1 MKKILVV
8 EDDINLA
15 NSLSEYLIREGFIV
29 EAVSTVKDAKE
40 KLLKPL
46 DLLILDWMLPDGQG
60 VDLLRSIRQKDNTV
74 PTIILSARAELV
86 DKVMGLE
93 LGANDYMTKPFEP
106 RELLARV
113 RGLIR
118 NKSSSTLE
126 STLDSNST
134 LNIAGIHMNLTNR
147 EVTFLS
153 CQIQLSKVE
162 FDLLKVFLQNPNQV
176 FSRDELLNKVW
187 GYNSYPS
194 TRTVDTHILQLRQKF
209 EGDMFE
215 TLRGVGYKFSPK
227 N

>member
-15 NSLSEYLIREGFIV
+15 NSLSEYLIREGFDV
-29 EAVSTVKDAKE
+29 ETVSKVKDAKE
-40 KLLKPL
+40 KLLKPV

-60 VDLLRSIRQKDNTV
+60 VDLLRSIRQKGSLI

-106 RELLARV
+106 RELLARA

-118 NKSSSTLE
+118 NKNSSTLE
-126 STLDSNST
+126 NALDSNST

-147 EVTFLS
+147 EVSFRG

-209 EGDMFE
+209 ADELFE
-215 TLRGVGYKFSPK
+215 TLRGVGYKFCPK

>member
-15 NSLSEYLIREGFIV
+15 SSLSEYLIREGFNV
-29 EAVSTVKDAKE
+29 ETVSKVKDAEE
-40 KLLKPL
+40 KLLKPV

-60 VDLLRSIRQKDNTV
+60 VDLLRSIRQKGNFI

-106 RELLARV
+106 RELLARA

-118 NKSSSTLE
+118 NKNSSTLE
-126 STLDSNST
+126 NALDSDST
-134 LNIAGIHMNLTNR
+134 INIADIHMNLANR
-147 EVTFLS
+147 EVSFRG

-209 EGDMFE
+209 ADELFE
-215 TLRGVGYKFSPK
+215 TLRGVGYKFCSK

>member
-126 STLDSNST
+126 GTLDSNST

-147 EVTFLS
+147 EVTFLN

-209 EGDMFE
+209 EGDLFE

-227 N
+227 T